1 MLCFVI
7 SRHNPE
13 ELNKQDAMLL
23 FAFQI
28 GGRYC
33 HLERTR
39 VSKVHPM
46 EHFFAEYSLASG
58 NLNGNER
65 QSKAKQLRNEFEKLK
80 LENEKLKAEL
90 ERVGLQKC
98 DSGTSEQHSRTSSSH
113 STVYIDTV
121 PSNFSIPTI
130 LTEST
135 KYTNTSAAFV
145 RAKLVATE
153 NELQQANRKLEALN
167 LKTKSLERKLE
178 EFKVSC
184 SGSNSEISKLRSKLR
199 EYESSGLKPETSHSR
214 NLSVS
219 KPTKTEI
226 QTEKRWNSSEI
237 VSQLKIRLND
247 ELKLHS
253 IALKKAQDDG
263 YEATTR
269 LNESDTRCIELESK
283 IRNFENLNI
292 HLNEKLLLVE
302 KSLKEYQALNN
313 ELVSKN
319 NTLQRSVET
328 LESEISSLKQAT
340 EQLNFEKGEEIESL
354 NDSVRDLQ
362 DTLENCRITAEK
374 NEKMQSWFI
383 VNMKADIEDLEI
395 EIDILKLELK
405 TSELSVEDLMYENN
419 VYHSQIQI
427 LRTSN
432 SNYNHEIKNLKLT
445 VLNLEHRLEEEM
457 DRNNHMQILL
467 NELDHDMNLLRN
479 HATNLNLLVSEY
491 QEELYKA
498 HANENESKEMSGI
511 LSIAQSKLKEYEKKF
526 DCSEWNLELK
536 RQRTRPEGEQ
546 IRSTKTVRVLSFDL
560 ERKTSKKVLEVV
572 SETF

>member
-1 MLCFVI
+1 MKL
-7 SRHNPE
+7 S
-13 ELNKQDAMLL
+13 
-23 FAFQI
+23 FAFQT
-28 GGRYC
+28 GGRIC
-33 HLERTR
+33 HLVRTR
-39 VSKVHPM
+39 VSKVRPM

-65 QSKAKQLRNEFEKLK
+65 QSKAKQLRNEFERLR

-113 STVYIDTV
+113 STVYNDAVT
-121 PSNFSIPTI
+121 STFSIPAI
-130 LTEST
+130 LTEPT
-135 KYTNTSAAFV
+135 KYTNTSATFV

-153 NELQQANRKLEALN
+153 NELQQANRKLEAFN
-167 LKTKSLERKLE
+167 LKIKSLERRLE
-178 EFKVSC
+178 ECKVSC
-184 SGSNSEISKLRSKLR
+184 NESNSEISKLRFKLL
-199 EYESSGLKPETSHSR
+199 EYENSGLKPQISSSR

-219 KPTKTEI
+219 KPTKTVI
-226 QTEKRWNSSEI
+226 PTEKRWNSSEV

-247 ELKLHS
+247 EQRLHS
-253 IALKKAQDDG
+253 IALNKAQDDCN
-263 YEATTR
+263 EAITK
-269 LNESDTRCIELESK
+269 LNESDKRCIELESK

-302 KSLKEYQALNN
+302 KSLAEYQALNN

-319 NTLQRSVET
+319 NTLQRSVDT
-328 LESEISSLKQAT
+328 LESEILSVKVAT
-340 EQLNFEKGEEIESL
+340 KQLNLEKGEDIESL
-354 NDSVRDLQ
+354 NKSLSDLQ
-362 DTLENCRITAEK
+362 ENLENCRKTAER

-395 EIDILKLELK
+395 ENDILKLELK
-405 TSELSVEDLMYENN
+405 TSELSVEDLMDETN
-419 VYHSQIQI
+419 VYHSQIQT
-427 LRTSN
+427 LKKSN
-432 SNYNHEIKNLKLT
+432 SNYKHEVKNLKLT
-445 VLNLEHRLEEEM
+445 VLDLEHRMEEET

-467 NELDHDMNLLRN
+467 NELDHDMALLRN